1 MKNAGTTSINFMA
14 VRISQGIIAVFCCTI
29 LSAIAANVQ
38 AFEPPANIE
47 PGPIASVNSTALPD
61 GEADP
66 SPVLDN
72 ENPPSPTALNIRHG
86 WSPGDDSYACG
97 RCNQNQSLS
106 SRVDRGLNPRRPSIT
121 LLTEHVRL
129 QL

>member
-1 MKNAGTTSINFMA
+1 MA
-14 VRISQGIIAVFCCTI
+14 VRISQSIIAVFCCTI

-38 AFEPPANIE
+38 AFEPRVDIE
-47 PGPIASVNSTALPD
+47 PGPIASVDSTALPD

-66 SPVLDN
+66 SPVLDH
-72 ENPPSPTALNIRHG
+72 ENPPSPTALNIRHD
-86 WSPGDDSYACG
+86 WSPEDNGSACG
-97 RCNQNQSLS
+97 LCVLNQSLS